1 MPYVYGPGGYSAKRF
16 YVGNDQTPIN
26 YAEGAPAAPNLTAA
40 GAANLQR
47 HRMRLRLRDAAAAAT
62 AAENTINRQG
72 WEDHLA
78 RAAELNA
85 PPAGT
90 GDLPAGVWTSRMN
103 RRYY

>member
-1 MPYVYGPGGYSAKRF
+1 MPYVYGPGGYSSAKRF

-47 HRMRLRLRDAAAAAT
+47 HKMRLRLRDAAAAAK

-85 PPAGT
+85 PPT
-90 GDLPAGVWTSRMN
+90 GDLPAGVWTSA